1 MFLDPD
7 DYLELNACEEC
18 IKILDEQDEV
28 DLVFFNAI
36 VESNIISYKKF
47 DFNSGF
53 YSKKE
58 FVKKIIAKKNL
69 YWTMWG
75 KLIRKK
81 LYLESFASL
90 RLEKDVKINMA
101 EDVLL
106 YYPMLSQAQKIAYMN
121 CNLYHYVPNNNSI
134 CNTKNEVLVKNN
146 IQELQLVLH
155 YLRQNYILNKY
166 CSVLY
171 VLIKYLLYIQ
181 IYKKQRTKL
190 MVTLLVKINILT
202 LKILFKYKK
211 FLKQC

>member
-1 MFLDPD
+1 M
-7 DYLELNACEEC
+7 
-18 IKILDEQDEV
+18 
-28 DLVFFNAI
+28 
-36 VESNIISYKKF
+36 
-47 DFNSGF
+47 
-53 YSKKE
+53 
-58 FVKKIIAKKNL
+58 
-69 YWTMWG
+69 
-75 KLIRKK
+75 
-81 LYLESFASL
+81 
-90 RLEKDVKINMA
+90 
-101 EDVLL
+101 
-106 YYPMLSQAQKIAYMN
+106 
-121 CNLYHYVPNNNSI
+121 
-134 CNTKNEVLVKNN
+134 LVKNN

>member
-1 MFLDPD
+1 
-7 DYLELNACEEC
+7 
-18 IKILDEQDEV
+18 
-28 DLVFFNAI
+28 
-36 VESNIISYKKF
+36 
-47 DFNSGF
+47 
-53 YSKKE
+53 
-58 FVKKIIAKKNL
+58 
-69 YWTMWG
+69 
-75 KLIRKK
+75 
-81 LYLESFASL
+81 
-90 RLEKDVKINMA
+90 MA